1 MKPEILPPAAAPKT
15 GSGHLAPRYPSIW
28 FDDQRL
34 DLLAHWLDDCF
45 KIPGIPFRFGID
57 AFIGL
62 VPGLG
67 DLLSGLLACIL
78 LVAGWMRGLPYITLL
93 RMLANVAIEIGVGA
107 VPFIG
112 DAFDIAWKANRR
124 NFALLQR
131 HIAEPRRHTW
141 RDWGFLLTI
150 AAAIFLVCALPLI
163 VLLALLLWLISHL
176 KLAY

>member
-1 MKPEILPPAAAPKT
+1 MKPEILPPNTQAT
-15 GSGHLAPRYPSIW
+15 MLAPRHRSFW
-28 FDDQRL
+28 FDDERL

-67 DLLSGLLACIL
+67 DLLTGILTCIL
-78 LVAGWMRGLPYITLL
+78 LLAGWMRGLPYITLL
-93 RMLANVAIEIGVGA
+93 RMVANIAIDVLIGA
-107 VPFIG
+107 IPFLG
-112 DAFDIAWKANRR
+112 DAFDIAWKPNRR

-141 RDWGFLLTI
+141 RDW
-150 AAAIFLVCALPLI
+150 IFLMSIAVGVLALFAAPLI
-163 VLLALLLWLISHL
+163 VLLWLLFWLLSHISIFGAH
-176 KLAY
+176 